1 MVIAV
6 DIDGVIAIPNG
17 DNKHEQ
23 CRVVEGAA
31 EAMRFLKKAGHTLI
45 LYTARPEIDREV
57 TVQWMHDNG
66 IKYDSLVMDKVKAD
80 IYIS

>member
-31 EAMRFLKKAGHTLI
+31 EAMRFLKKAGTH
-45 LYTARPEIDREV
+45 
-57 TVQWMHDNG
+57 
-66 IKYDSLVMDKVKAD
+66 
-80 IYIS
+80 